1 MIVIRDLHKKFG
13 RLKVLNGLNL
23 TLEQGKISA
32 IIGPNGSGKT
42 TLIKCLLGL
51 VKADQG
57 SITVSGQSLNG
68 DWAYKKMIGYMPQW
82 AHFPENLTAREI
94 ISMIK
99 DLRNGE
105 KNWDEELYHSFNL
118 GREAHKKIRTLS
130 GGTKQK
136 VGAYLAF
143 LFHPQILVLDE
154 PTAGLDPM
162 ASSLLKDKIMKEKA
176 AGKTVI
182 ITSHIMSELQ
192 EMAEQIIF
200 LLDGEVKFQGS
211 VQNMMA
217 DNKAE
222 KLERAV
228 AAMMGRYSS

>member
-1 MIVIRDLHKKFG
+1 MMVIRNLHKKFG

-57 SITVSGQSLNG
+57 SITVSGQLLNE
-68 DWAYKKMIGYMPQW
+68 DWRYKKMIGYMPQW
-82 AHFPENLTAREI
+82 AHFPENLTVREI

-99 DLRNGE
+99 DLRNEE
-105 KNWDEELYHSFNL
+105 KKWDEELYTSFNL
-118 GREAHKKIRTLS
+118 DREVQKKIRTLS

-143 LFHPQILVLDE
+143 LFYPQILVLDE
-154 PTAGLDPM
+154 PTAGLDPR
-162 ASSLLKDKIMKEKA
+162 ASSLLKDKIIKEKA

-192 EMAEQIIF
+192 ELADHIIF

-217 DNKAE
+217 ESKTGH
-222 KLERAV
+222 LERAV
-228 AAMMGRYSS
+228 AAMMGRYNS